1 MGEAFWAAREGDA
14 LLHTSFLADL
24 VGSALEFAI
33 NAAIDFA
40 ALAVVAL
47 ATGATV
53 ATLGCSAVLLVGTV
67 VGATMLLSGAGE
79 KISKACE
86 DIANSLFPP
95 KIEGYILTG
104 SGDTRINS
112 KRAARAAAT
121 ALSRHDVETLDAQA
135 QAEAEEEKRRQD
147 AKSMWDVAGEYL
159 DAVKGR
165 AENMA
170 KGVVSVVSRMG
181 SAEGWASLG
190 NDALAEAGDMLS
202 DTGHFIS
209 EMWQPTVATAYPGSD
224 PKQDD
229 KIDCHKHPSSFSQF
243 MVQKLQALTDDPVGT
258 VLGAMNPFGALEI
271 GFQAASALIGSV
283 SNLFKGDD
291 EPPAAEYIAEGTR
304 DVRINSQPA
313 ARSGVRC
320 TCEAKVVD
328 EPENGVHVSG
338 DVRIGGPLLVV
349 RDIKSGKSQITL
361 VTTIALT
368 FMQPGRASAKSAC
381 FMMGLGINMMVQQAG
396 SALNRPVN
404 AATGAKYLAG
414 DDDVDFSLPGHFPLE
429 WQRTYSSRDER
440 TEGMFGRG
448 WSVLYEVCLE
458 CTPDNP
464 DENCMTYVAPM
475 GRRIDLQA
483 VEPGSG
489 FYSPGEGLAVRR
501 SEQGHWLISSDD
513 GVYRLFEADP
523 SSPQRRRLKMLG
535 DRNSNCQH
543 LTYDNHG
550 RLVEISGDRQRPCIR
565 LHYELAAHPQRVTR
579 IFRHYPEGEP
589 ELLRRY
595 RYDEAGQLNGV
606 VNNAG
611 QYQREF
617 AYDDNDC
624 MTMHREPGGERYYY
638 TWAWFEGPDD
648 AAWRVTG
655 HHTDSGEQ
663 YRLDWNLAERSL
675 CVTDSLGRTRC
686 HWWDAQGLVTAYRD
700 EAGQM
705 TTFRW
710 SDEERLL
717 LGMTDA
723 QGGKWCYVYDRLGHL
738 TETHDPLG
746 RVEQTQWHPVW
757 HQPETEVDA
766 AGAAWRYE
774 YDERGNLQAVSDP
787 LHQRTVYG
795 YDRHGQVVRIT
806 DAQGG
811 DKYLQWNEDGQLMR
825 HTDCSGSQTAWFYD
839 ERTRLE
845 RVTDAE
851 SNSTRYSY
859 DGNGH
864 LTEVMFADGRTE
876 RYQPDAAGRLVKY
889 TSPAGQITRWQRD
902 GQGRVR
908 RQTDATGRRTAYEY
922 DAYGRLTTL
931 TNENGESYRFRY
943 DVLDRVTEQTDPGGS
958 RRTYG
963 YNALNAV
970 TAVIYGGERG
980 GEIRHGL
987 ERDAAGRLTAKITP
1001 ETRTEYRY
1009 DAADRLLEIRRRRYD
1024 AAEGGE
1030 PEVIRFSYDSPGNLL
1045 SEETA
1050 QGVLQHRYDVQG
1062 NRTETQMPD
1071 GRTLRYLYYGSGH
1084 LQQINLGR
1092 DVISEFTRDHL
1103 HREVQRSQG
1112 RLDTRRMYD
1121 RTGRLTRKLT
1131 CKGMRG
1137 VVPETFIDR
1146 EYAYSGQDE
1155 LLKKRHSRQGVTDYF
1170 YDTTGRITACRNEA
1184 YLDSWQYDA
1193 AANLLDR
1200 RQGETAQAGAGS
1212 VVPFNRITS
1221 YRGLHYRYDEYGRV
1235 VEKRGR
1241 NGTQHYRWDAE
1252 HRLTEV
1258 AVIRGSTVRRYGYV
1272 YDAPGRRVEKHELDA
1287 EGKPYNRTTFLWD
1300 GMRLAQECRLGR
1312 SSSLYIYSD
1321 QGSHEPL
1328 ARVDRAAPGEADEVL
1343 YYHTDV
1349 NGAPEEMT
1357 DSGGNIV
1364 WEAGYQ
1370 VWGNLTHEK
1379 ETRPVQQN
1387 LRFQGQYLDRETGL
1401 HYNLYRFYDP
1411 DIGKFISGD
1420 PIGLAGGP
1428 NLYAYAPN
1436 PLGWIDPLG
1445 LKVCGLKNKDL
1456 GKNGIEI
1463 ANSITKKGQP
1473 KIEILFNN
1481 MNDAKNWAASKL
1493 GLGKTRMYDSSGKW
1507 IGWQNKAGDKVY
1519 WGHGD
1524 WGKGVGKS
1532 TFPHL
1537 NYDING
1543 TSGHLFIRDKI
1554 INRGQWDEFS
1564 GFFD

>member
-1 MGEAFWAAREGDA
+1 
-14 LLHTSFLADL
+14 LAP
-24 VGSALEFAI
+24 GSAPVLPGQRPARQ
-33 NAAIDFA
+33 
-40 ALAVVAL
+40 
-47 ATGATV
+47 
-53 ATLGCSAVLLVGTV
+53 GCVTSRDYYWNNHGEVGTIDDSLRGSV
-67 VGATMLLSGAGE
+67 VYSYDRSG
-79 KISKACE
+79 
-86 DIANSLFPP
+86 
-95 KIEGYILTG
+95 YLTG
-104 SGDTRINS
+104 
-112 KRAARAAAT
+112 
-121 ALSRHDVETLDAQA
+121 
-135 QAEAEEEKRRQD
+135 
-147 AKSMWDVAGEYL
+147 
-159 DAVKGR
+159 
-165 AENMA
+165 
-170 KGVVSVVSRMG
+170 
-181 SAEGWASLG
+181 
-190 NDALAEAGDMLS
+190 
-202 DTGHFIS
+202 
-209 EMWQPTVATAYPGSD
+209 
-224 PKQDD
+224 
-229 KIDCHKHPSSFSQF
+229 
-243 MVQKLQALTDDPVGT
+243 
-258 VLGAMNPFGALEI
+258 
-271 GFQAASALIGSV
+271 
-283 SNLFKGDD
+283 
-291 EPPAAEYIAEGTR
+291 
-304 DVRINSQPA
+304 
-313 ARSGVRC
+313 RSG
-320 TCEAKVVD
+320 
-328 EPENGVHVSG
+328 
-338 DVRIGGPLLVV
+338 
-349 RDIKSGKSQITL
+349 Q
-361 VTTIALT
+361 
-368 FMQPGRASAKSAC
+368 M
-381 FMMGLGINMMVQQAG
+381 
-396 SALNRPVN
+396 
-404 AATGAKYLAG
+404 
-414 DDDVDFSLPGHFPLE
+414 
-429 WQRTYSSRDER
+429 
-440 TEGMFGRG
+440 
-448 WSVLYEVCLE
+448 
-458 CTPDNP
+458 
-464 DENCMTYVAPM
+464 
-475 GRRIDLQA
+475 
-483 VEPGSG
+483 
-489 FYSPGEGLAVRR
+489 
-501 SEQGHWLISSDD
+501 
-513 GVYRLFEADP
+513 
-523 SSPQRRRLKMLG
+523 
-535 DRNSNCQH
+535 
-543 LTYDNHG
+543 YDH
-550 RLVEISGDRQRPCIR
+550 D
-565 LHYELAAHPQRVTR
+565 
-579 IFRHYPEGEP
+579 
-589 ELLRRY
+589 
-595 RYDEAGQLNGV
+595 
-606 VNNAG
+606 
-611 QYQREF
+611 
-617 AYDDNDC
+617 
-624 MTMHREPGGERYYY
+624 RYYY
-638 TWAWFEGPDD
+638 DKAGNLLDNEGQGPVMSNRLPGCGRDRYGYNE
-648 AAWRVTG
+648 W
-655 HHTDSGEQ
+655 GEQ

-723 QGGKWCYVYDRLGHL
+723 QGGKWRYVYDRLGHL
-738 TETHDPLG
+738 TETHDQLG

-774 YDERGNLQAVSDP
+774 YDERGNLQAVIDP

-806 DAQGG
+806 DARGG

-958 RRTYG
+958 RRAYG

-1009 DAADRLLEIRRRRYD
+1009 DAADRLLEIRRRQHD

-1030 PEVIRFSYDSPGNLL
+1030 PEVIRFSYDSAGNLL

-1357 DSGGNIV
+1357 DGGGNIV

-1420 PIGLAGGP
+1420 PISLRGGI

-1436 PLGWIDPLG
+1436 PLSWIDPLG
-1445 LKVCGLKNKDL
+1445 LANRLNNGKYNIFHDYSLDPKYKYSSDGVQFNRANTDFINRMNSDPSFRRDMLGRHPALGDWLKN
-1456 GKNGIEI
+1456 
-1463 ANSITKKGQP
+1463 P
-1473 KIEILFNN
+1473 
-1481 MNDAKNWAASKL
+1481 
-1493 GLGKTRMYDSSGKW
+1493 
-1507 IGWQNKAGDKVY
+1507 NKASSPPGLTWHHHEDVNRLVLVDRIDHADNQGLY
-1519 WGHGD
+1519 HPT
-1524 WGKGVGKS
+1524 GKGGRDMWGGGELGRRGKLDGV
-1532 TFPHL
+1532 TGKP
-1537 NYDING
+1537 
-1543 TSGHLFIRDKI
+1543 
-1554 INRGQWDEFS
+1554 RGRRC
-1564 GFFD
+1564 G

>member
-33 NAAIDFA
+33 NAVIDFA

-229 KIDCHKHPSSFSQF
+229 KIDCHKHPSSFTQF
-243 MVQKLQALTDDPVGT
+243 MAQKLQALTDDPVGT
-258 VLGAMNPFGALEI
+258 VLGAMNTFDVLET

-368 FMQPGRASAKSAC
+368 FMQPGRALAKSAC
-381 FMMGLGINMMVQQAG
+381 FMMGLGINMMVQKAG

-458 CTPDNP
+458 RTPDNP
-464 DENCMTYVAPM
+464 DENCMTYVSPM

-523 SSPQRRRLKMLG
+523 FSPQRRRLKMLG

-579 IFRHYPEGEP
+579 IFRHHPKGEP

-595 RYDEAGQLNGV
+595 RYDEAGRLNGV
-606 VNNAG
+606 VDNAG

-723 QGGKWCYVYDRLGHL
+723 QGGKWRYVYDRLGHL

-806 DAQGG
+806 DARGG

-908 RQTDATGRRTAYEY
+908 RQTDATGRRTAC
-922 DAYGRLTTL
+922 L
-931 TNENGESYRFRY
+931 
-943 DVLDRVTEQTDPGGS
+943 
-958 RRTYG
+958 
-963 YNALNAV
+963 
-970 TAVIYGGERG
+970 
-980 GEIRHGL
+980 
-987 ERDAAGRLTAKITP
+987 
-1001 ETRTEYRY
+1001 
-1009 DAADRLLEIRRRRYD
+1009 
-1024 AAEGGE
+1024 
-1030 PEVIRFSYDSPGNLL
+1030 
-1045 SEETA
+1045 
-1050 QGVLQHRYDVQG
+1050 
-1062 NRTETQMPD
+1062 
-1071 GRTLRYLYYGSGH
+1071 
-1084 LQQINLGR
+1084 
-1092 DVISEFTRDHL
+1092 
-1103 HREVQRSQG
+1103 
-1112 RLDTRRMYD
+1112 
-1121 RTGRLTRKLT
+1121 
-1131 CKGMRG
+1131 
-1137 VVPETFIDR
+1137 
-1146 EYAYSGQDE
+1146 
-1155 LLKKRHSRQGVTDYF
+1155 
-1170 YDTTGRITACRNEA
+1170 NEA

-1258 AVIRGSTVRRYGYV
+1258 AVTRGSTVRRYGYV

-1357 DSGGNIV
+1357 DGRGNIV

-1420 PIGLAGGP
+1420 PISIRGGI
-1428 NLYAYAPN
+1428 NLYQYAPN
-1436 PLGWIDPLG
+1436 PISWIDPLG
-1445 LKVCGLKNKDL
+1445 LAVDPIAKLEDRGYTGVTRTSGGGLDYSDSNALYNKRPGVNPVVTIEYSGDYL
-1456 GKNGIEI
+1456 KDFERANTAAKLNQKSTPRGYVWHHLDDYDPVTNKGTMQLIKQGAHQGI
-1463 ANSITKKGQP
+1463 SHSGGVSQYK
-1473 KIEILFNN
+1473 
-1481 MNDAKNWAASKL
+1481 AA
-1493 GLGKTRMYDSSGKW
+1493 T
-1507 IGWQNKAGDKVY
+1507 
-1519 WGHGD
+1519 
-1524 WGKGVGKS
+1524 GKS
-1532 TFPHL
+1532 YTFPARKGGRL
-1537 NYDING
+1537 CG
-1543 TSGHLFIRDKI
+1543 
-1554 INRGQWDEFS
+1554 
-1564 GFFD
+1564 